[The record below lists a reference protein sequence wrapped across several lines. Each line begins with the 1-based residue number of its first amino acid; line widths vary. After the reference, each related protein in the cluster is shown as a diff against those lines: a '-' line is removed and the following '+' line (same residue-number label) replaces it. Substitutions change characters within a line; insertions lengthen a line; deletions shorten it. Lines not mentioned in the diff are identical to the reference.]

1 MDPRVVTPPGDED
14 PNCKVYADL
23 RARHETVNRRF
34 KQFAVL
40 SNRFRHDKSSHSFCF
55 HAIANVTQLI
65 MDTHPLF
72 SSTIKKFP

>member
-1 MDPRVVTPPGDED
+1 MEVYGPRVVTPPGDED

-40 SNRFRHDKSSHSFCF
+40 FKPLPPRKIFTFF
-55 HAIANVTQLI
+55 LLHAIANVTQLI

-72 SSTIKKFP
+72 FVDY